1 MLILG
6 LDPGSLCTGYGLI
19 DAVPGRLQY
28 RRSGCLRP
36 PRGAGL
42 PQRLIALA
50 EALGELLRAERPDAV
65 ALESAFVGRHARPAL
80 VLGQARGA
88 LIVSVLGA
96 GLPLFEYAP
105 RLVKLAVVGAGGAT
119 KPQVGSMVRCLLE
132 AAPARLTTD
141 ESDALAVA
149 VCHANRASSIERGL
163 LMPARTLGGQR

>member
-6 LDPGSLCTGYGLI
+6 LDPGSLCTGYGMI
-19 DAVPGRLQY
+19 DAGPGRLRY

-36 PRGAGL
+36 PRGDAL

-50 EALGELLRAERPDAV
+50 EGLGELLRAERPDAV

-96 GLPLFEYAP
+96 GLPLYEYAP
-105 RLVKLAVVGAGGAT
+105 RLVKLAVVGAGGAS
-119 KPQVGSMVRCLLE
+119 KPQVESMVRCLLE
-132 AAPARLTTD
+132 TAPARLTAD
-141 ESDALAVA
+141 EADALAVA
-149 VCHANRASSIERGL
+149 VCHANRVASIARGL
-163 LMPARTLGGQR
+163 ELPARTSGGRR